1 MWSADIVTVQVP
13 VPVQSPLQPVNT
25 EPASGVAVNA
35 TEVPSAKSAAQ
46 VAPQVIPAGAL
57 VTVPVPVPA
66 LVTVRWWDA
75 PVVATRADRVGDRR
89 SWRSG
94 GVSTG

>member
-1 MWSADIVTVQVP
+1 MTVWSADIVRVQVP

-25 EPASGVAVNA
+25 EPASGVAVNT
-35 TEVPSAKSAAQ
+35 TEVPSPKSAAQ

-66 LVTVRWWDA
+66 LVTVRWWVTAA
-75 PVVATRADRVGDRR
+75 PYRR
-89 SWRSG
+89 WR
-94 GVSTG
+94 